1 MIAMHFH
8 NRTHDA
14 PWRCEFPAYALRS
27 DSPKGSTFDLC
38 RQLVARG
45 IRDQPATVYRDGKPS
60 LLIKSIYKAAKVT
73 VLESERDGPK
83 FTKWQP
89 FVGAQD
95 VVSRRD
101 VGAPDASNELAATL
115 IAPRAFVDPGAS
127 PQSEIRR
134 AA

>member
-1 MIAMHFH
+1 MIDMHYH
-8 NRTHDA
+8 TRIKA
-14 PWRCEFPAYALRS
+14 EPWRCACPDHDVRS
-27 DSPKGSTFDLC
+27 DSRTSVLDLC

-45 IRDQPATVYRDGKPS
+45 IRDQPATVYRDSKPA

-101 VGAPDASNELAATL
+101 GGAPDASNELAATL

-127 PQSEIRR
+127 NRS
-134 AA
+134 AAAVA